1 MGIVGRII
9 QPGVTVSLHST
20 IPKARGQGELG
31 RSRELPSAAFSER
44 GRYAVNLVQLDVPC
58 DRRGT
63 ARYVAVW
70 IEGELEGVG
79 ELEYPLPVEPRDIA
93 HFPRGKFRMVR

>member
-20 IPKARGQGELG
+20 PPKSRGHNELG
-31 RSRELPSAAFSER
+31 RSREMPGPAFSER
-44 GRYAVNLVQLDVPC
+44 DRYAVNLVRLDVPI
-58 DRRGT
+58 DRQGT

-79 ELEYPLPVEPRDIA
+79 RLEYPVPVEPRDIP
-93 HFPRGKFRMVR
+93 HFPRGQFRMVR